1 MKGIQTKIPTKME
14 SQSIKVGKF
23 VFVAIPFSEEF
34 ENVYDFG
41 LREPIEKNGLIPIRI
56 DKRYFIGSIT
66 DEIKKRIEESL
77 ILIADISTANP
88 NVLFELGF
96 GQGCGRPTII
106 ISRKGEEPPFD
117 VSGMNVIFYNQH
129 LLRELNKS
137 VYNALKHFLQNN
149 GM

>member
-1 MKGIQTKIPTKME
+1 ME
-14 SQSIKVGKF
+14 SESIKVGKF

-41 LREPIEKNGLIPIRI
+41 LREPIEKNGLTPIRI
-56 DKRYFIGSIT
+56 DKNFFIGSIA

-88 NVLFELGF
+88 NVMFELGF
-96 GQGCGRPTII
+96 AQGCSKPTII
-106 ISRKGEEPPFD
+106 ISRNGEELPFD
-117 VSGMNVIFYNQH
+117 VSGMNIIFYNQF

-137 VYNALKHFLQNN
+137 VHGALKHFLQNN
-149 GM
+149 KMNLTNK